1 MILTND
7 TYQDIKWELETS
19 SEWCVDVETNGL
31 DPYGKNQ
38 ICGLGICG
46 SDGNFLLIIIFRLG
60 ISREKIFLMQ
70 LGRKSLGG

>member
-1 MILTND
+1 MIVTND

-46 SDGNFLLIIIFRLG
+46 SDGEFCL
-60 ISREKIFLMQ
+60 
-70 LGRKSLGG
+70 